1 MQPLSLRLPV
11 TGRLAQRR
19 VVVRPARSEKQDSES
34 MAAAR
39 AEITSIRLE
48 IHPTAIVH
56 PGARLGRNVDVGAY
70 SVIGPNVT
78 LGDGCRVHHHV
89 TIEGHT
95 TLGAGC
101 EVFPGAVLGMPP
113 QDLKYKGE
121 LTRLEIGDANIF
133 RETVTVHPGTAGG
146 GFVTRIGS
154 HNLFCVGSH
163 IAHDCTIGDY
173 CVLSNSVHLAGHVK
187 VEDYVWFGGICGV
200 HHFVSIGKHAMIGG
214 LTRVA
219 TDVPPFMVYVAA
231 RTQPQVRM
239 VNGVGL
245 KRRGFSE
252 AQIAALK
259 IAYMRL
265 FSRRARASGKPILES
280 LEELLR
286 ERPLDENVEYLC
298 RFVLR
303 SLAHGRQGRYL
314 ESLRQNKPCG

>member
-1 MQPLSLRLPV
+1 M
-11 TGRLAQRR
+11 G
-19 VVVRPARSEKQDSES
+19 
-34 MAAAR
+34 AAR
-39 AEITSIRLE
+39 AEIKVISTE
-48 IHPTAIVH
+48 IHRTAIVD
-56 PGARLGRNVDVGAY
+56 PGARLGRDVSVGAY
-70 SVIGPNVT
+70 SVIGPYVT
-78 LGDGCRVHHHV
+78 LGDGCRIYNHV
-89 TIEGHT
+89 TLAGHT
-95 TLGAGC
+95 TLGAQC
-101 EVFPGAVLGMPP
+101 QAFPGAALGLPP

-133 RETVTVHPGTAGG
+133 RETVTVHPGTSGG
-146 GFVTRIGS
+146 GFLTRIGS

-163 IAHDCTIGDY
+163 IAHDCTIGDH
-173 CVLSNSVHLAGHVK
+173 CVLSNSVHLAGHVR
-187 VEDYVWFGGICGV
+187 VEDHVTFGGICGV
-200 HHFVSIGKHAMIGG
+200 HHFVTIGKHAMIGG

-252 AQIAALK
+252 PQIAALK

-280 LEELLR
+280 LEEILG
-286 ERPLDENVEYLC
+286 EQPLDENVEYLC

-314 ESLRQNKPCG
+314 ESLRQDKPRRG